1 MKLKKLTKIE
11 EDVIGHL
18 GGILSALFGP
28 RFSVDF
34 SPLFGLRAFGK
45 LLVYCT
51 FSPSRVD
58 LRPLL
63 GLFSTVHL
71 PRMGFL
77 SLRYSSSKEW
87 PGLSCLVCLVAVF
100 IVRDG

>member
-45 LLVYCT
+45 LLVLLCFFALEGGFATT
-51 FSPSRVD
+51 F
-58 LRPLL
+58 RPVFDRPFAQDGVPVFEVLFLL
-63 GLFSTVHL
+63 G
-71 PRMGFL
+71 
-77 SLRYSSSKEW
+77 
-87 PGLSCLVCLVAVF
+87 VAVLKLPVSMKLGF
-100 IVRDG
+100 RC

>member
-45 LLVYCT
+45 LLVLLY
-51 FSPSRVD
+51 FSSFGLD
-58 LRPLL
+58 LWALFGPLL
-63 GLFSTVHL
+63 DRTFHHPEVRVLGGLGRVSREL
-71 PRMGFL
+71 
-77 SLRYSSSKEW
+77 
-87 PGLSCLVCLVAVF
+87 
-100 IVRDG
+100 